1 MSESDNTFRV
11 NLTRESGYRIR
22 AEAEGREV
30 ASFILDE
37 PPPLGEGE
45 GASPSHVLAAAIGG
59 CLTASFLF
67 CMDKAKVGVGGMS
80 TRVEGRTERNDQG
93 RLRITG
99 LKVVIEPEF
108 EDPESARIARCLDI
122 FEDFC
127 TVSKSVAQG
136 IPFTVDVAGF
146 AEDVGSGDD
155 AATEG
160 DDDAAGAGDED
171 AGAADDEAGA
181 GADAASEGDA
191 PEDDAPDTEDDTPDR
206 APSDVGPG
214 YGAGAGDPTADRDA

>member
-1 MSESDNTFRV
+1 MSESDNIFRV

-67 CMDKAKVGVGGMS
+67 CMDKAKVGVDGMS

-155 AATEG
+155 AAGKGDDEAGTGDDEAGAGSDAASEEDPAASEG
-160 DDDAAGAGDED
+160 DDDAA
-171 AGAADDEAGA
+171 DD
-181 GADAASEGDA
+181 
-191 PEDDAPDTEDDTPDR
+191 PTTR